1 MEARLF
7 LSFWAAVAVV
17 EIDVDEGTVKRAR
30 SCASVSRMRETMSVE
45 RISAVEMLA
54 GC

>member
-1 MEARLF
+1 M
-7 LSFWAAVAVV
+7 VVV
-17 EIDVDEGTVKRAR
+17 EVDVVDGTVKRAR

-45 RISAVEMLA
+45 WISAVRVLA